1 MKRLVM
7 IATLL
12 MLLGLTSQGI
22 SAQDA
27 SPAAEGSPA
36 TGLIDA
42 LGYPTISI
50 AYDGT
55 SVTAP
60 ATLEAGRYLLDF
72 SNTSGADPQIA
83 TFLGATPDHSID
95 EILTALQSV
104 DPTQGPPPI
113 YYQIKVSGLTESGQQ
128 SAITLTPG
136 DWLFLAVGDNGPAI
150 AQFTVTGEMPTYD
163 ALPDAVNVDLHEMVI
178 DMPDTIPAGDHIWQV
193 ENTGSFVH
201 FIEVMKVNGPITDD
215 QVMNALALEMG
226 GPDATPVE
234 SGSVGDPMTFTP
246 ALGSGDFSNGL
257 TQLVEGNLEPGTYVA
272 FCFLSGPGDVGV
284 HAMQGMYKIFT
295 VA

>member
-1 MKRLVM
+1 MKRFVM

-22 SAQDA
+22 AAQDA
-27 SPAAEGSPA
+27 SPAAEGSPSTA
-36 TGLIDA
+36 LLEG
-42 LGYPTISI
+42 LGYPALSI

-55 SVTAP
+55 SITAP
-60 ATLEAGRYLLDF
+60 ETLEAGRYLLDF
-72 SNTSGADPQIA
+72 SNTSGSQPDIA
-83 TFLGATPDHSID
+83 TFLGATDDHPVD

-113 YYQIKVSGLTESGQQ
+113 YYQIKVSGLTASGQQ
-128 SAITLTPG
+128 SVVTLTPG
-136 DWLFLAVGDNGPAI
+136 DWLFLVVGANGPAI
-150 AQFTVTGEMPTYD
+150 AQFTVTGDMPEYD
-163 ALPDAVNVDLHEMVI
+163 AIADSVNVDLHEMVI

-201 FIEVMKVNGPITDD
+201 FIEVMKATGPITDAE
-215 QVMNALALEMG
+215 VMNALNIEMG
-226 GPDATPVE
+226 TPDATPVA
-234 SGSVGDPMTFTP
+234 SGSVGDPSTFTP

-257 TQLVEGNLEPGTYVA
+257 TQLVEANLEPGTYVA
-272 FCFLSGPGDVGV
+272 FCFLSGPGDVGM

-295 VA
+295 VE

>member
-1 MKRLVM
+1 MKRMIM

-22 SAQDA
+22 AAQDA
-27 SPAAEGSPA
+27 SPATGASPA
-36 TGLIDA
+36 TALLDA
-42 LGYPTISI
+42 LGYPALSV
-50 AYDGT
+50 AYDGST
-55 SVTAP
+55 ITMP
-60 ATLEAGRYLLDF
+60 DTLDAGRYILDF
-72 SNTSGADPQIA
+72 SNSSGSEPQIA
-83 TFLGATPDHSID
+83 TFLGATADHPVD

-113 YYQIKVSGLTESGQQ
+113 YYQIKVSGLTVSGQQ
-128 SAITLTPG
+128 SAITLTAG
-136 DWLFLAVGDNGPAI
+136 DWLFLVVGDNGPAI
-150 AQFTVTGEMPTYD
+150 AQFTVSGDLPEYD
-163 ALPDAVNVDLHEMVI
+163 AIPDAVNVDLHEMAI

-201 FIEVMKVNGPITDD
+201 FIEVMKTTGPITDAE
-215 QVMNALALEMG
+215 VMNALALEMG
-226 GPDATPVE
+226 TPEATPVE
-234 SGSVGDPMTFTP
+234 SGSVGDPSTFTP

-257 TQLVEGNLEPGTYVA
+257 TQLVEADLEPGTYVA

-295 VA
+295 VE

>member
-1 MKRLVM
+1 MKRFVM

-22 SAQDA
+22 AAQDA
-27 SPAAEGSPA
+27 SPAAEGSPSTA
-36 TGLIDA
+36 LLEG
-42 LGYPTISI
+42 LGYPALSI

-55 SVTAP
+55 SITAP
-60 ATLEAGRYLLDF
+60 ETLEAGRYLLDF
-72 SNTSGADPQIA
+72 SNTSGSQPDIA
-83 TFLGATPDHSID
+83 TFLGATDDHPVD

-113 YYQIKVSGLTESGQQ
+113 YYQIKVSGLTASGQQ
-128 SAITLTPG
+128 SVVTLTPG
-136 DWLFLAVGDNGPAI
+136 DWLFLVVGANGPAI
-150 AQFTVTGEMPTYD
+150 AQFTVTGDMPEYD
-163 ALPDAVNVDLHEMVI
+163 AIADSVNVDLHEMVI

-201 FIEVMKVNGPITDD
+201 FIEVMKATGPITDAE
-215 QVMNALALEMG
+215 VMNALNIEMG
-226 GPDATPVE
+226 TPDATPVA
-234 SGSVGDPMTFTP
+234 SGSVGDPSTFTP

-257 TQLVEGNLEPGTYVA
+257 TQLVEVNLEPGTYVA
-272 FCFLSGPGDVGV
+272 FCFLSGPGDVGM

-295 VA
+295 VE

>member
-22 SAQDA
+22 AAQDA

-36 TGLIDA
+36 TALLEG
-42 LGYPTISI
+42 LGYPTLSI

-55 SVTAP
+55 SLTAP
-60 ATLEAGRYLLDF
+60 ETLEAGRYLLDF
-72 SNTSGADPQIA
+72 SNTSGSELDIA
-83 TFLGATPDHSID
+83 TFLGATADHPVD

-128 SAITLTPG
+128 SVVTLTPG
-136 DWLFLAVGDNGPAI
+136 DWLFLAVGANGPAI
-150 AQFTVTGEMPTYD
+150 AQFTVTGDLPEYD
-163 ALPDAVNVDLHEMVI
+163 AIPDAVNVDLHEMAI

-201 FIEVMKVNGPITDD
+201 FISVMKVNGPITDD
-215 QVMNALALEMG
+215 QVMNALTLEMG
-226 GPDATPVE
+226 APGATPVE
-234 SGSVGDPMTFTP
+234 SGSVGDPTTFTP
-246 ALGSGDFSNGL
+246 VLGSGDFSNGL

-295 VA
+295 VE